1 MSRLPGDGD
10 INMFIIDWTSF
21 GKWAKHVLSSNL
33 QMTKDASVIHIEAR
47 VFISYKLLLTRCLYE
62 PCFYLDKYG
71 KLLMVELF

>member
-33 QMTKDASVIHIEAR
+33 KMTRDAEEIVYCIYPYRSLGVY
-47 VFISYKLLLTRCLYE
+47 FL
-62 PCFYLDKYG
+62 
-71 KLLMVELF
+71 